1 MPSHPASTLFTT
13 TRRIAWSA
21 VLSTFSCAA
30 SAAEPETAL
39 IWPDGPPGEQH
50 PPTVQQVTERSQPP
64 ALRDRIVT
72 GITAPHVTIFRA
84 PRPNGVA
91 LLMIPGGGYQRV
103 VLDKE
108 GYETAEW
115 FAARG
120 VTSFVLVYRLP
131 GEHWSAGADTPLQ
144 DTQRALRW
152 IREHAGEFAL
162 DPRRVGVIGFS
173 AGGHAAATLITR
185 FDDPVYAPVDAADQR
200 SARPDFAALI
210 YPVISMRDGVA
221 HSGSRERLLGE
232 AWRPEDIAANSPELQ
247 VSPRTPPTFLL
258 HATDD
263 TSVPAENS
271 LLMNAAL
278 RQAGVPAELHLFAEG
293 GHGFG
298 LRYVGNQPVA
308 AWPNLLL
315 AWMEALP

>member
-1 MPSHPASTLFTT
+1 MPSQAASRLYTI
-13 TRRIAWSA
+13 TRRFIWPLFFCASSA
-21 VLSTFSCAA
+21 AA
-30 SAAEPETAL
+30 AAEPEKAL
-39 IWPDGPPGEQH
+39 IWPGGPPGEQR
-50 PPTVQQVTERSQPP
+50 PPTVQEVTERSQPP
-64 ALRDRIVT
+64 ELRDRIVT
-72 GITAPHVTIFRA
+72 GVTAPYVAIFRA
-84 PRPNGVA
+84 SRPNGIS

-152 IREHAGEFAL
+152 IRQHAKESEL

-173 AGGHAAATLITR
+173 AGGHAAASLITR
-185 FDDPVYAPVDAADQR
+185 FDDPVYARVDGADEQ

-221 HSGSRERLLGE
+221 HPGSRERLLGE
-232 AWRPEDIAANSPELQ
+232 AWSARDIAMHSPELH
-247 VSPRTPPTFLL
+247 VGPRTPPTFLL
-258 HATDD
+258 HAADD
-263 TSVPAENS
+263 ASVSAENS
-271 LLMNAAL
+271 LLMHAAL
-278 RQAGVPAELHLFAEG
+278 LQAGVRAELHLFAEG

-298 LRYVGNQPVA
+298 LRYVGDRPVA
-308 AWPNLLL
+308 AWPDLLL
-315 AWMEALP
+315 AWIEALK